1 QHPPV
6 MEAHLLATVDYHRC
20 VELQK
25 RLVYESGGR
34 TDGQITLL
42 LCEHASIITVGRA
55 GSPGEI
61 HIGTAER
68 RSRQLDVQWVNRGGG
83 CMVHTPGQLAVYP
96 IVPLSW
102 HGMSVGR
109 YLDCLQKGLLAAL
122 AELGIRGRTEPGRYG
137 IWGRSGQLAALG
149 VAVRNWITYHGAFLN
164 VAPEMQLF
172 GRVQTDPEGLTRM
185 SSLVAERHDLVTM
198 TSVRAEVV
206 RHLAEALGCPT
217 YHLYTGHPL
226 LRDAT

>member
-1 QHPPV
+1 MPIPRDNQHPPV

-83 CMVHTPGQLAVYP
+83 CMVHAPGQLAVYP

-102 HGMSVGR
+102 HEMSVGR

-137 IWGRSGQLAALG
+137 IW
-149 VAVRNWITYHGAFLN
+149 
-164 VAPEMQLF
+164 VAPANWPPWAWRFAIGLRIMVPFSMWL
-172 GRVQTDPEGLTRM
+172 RKCNSSAACKPIPRDSPE
-185 SSLVAERHDLVTM
+185 
-198 TSVRAEVV
+198 
-206 RHLAEALGCPT
+206 
-217 YHLYTGHPL
+217 
-226 LRDAT
+226 